1 MCDKMKFY
9 ELSAM
14 QRRQYYLKKGINF
27 VDIDATE
34 LDRLDQLSENV
45 VSKITL
51 PLGLVQELIVNEQ
64 TYCVPMC
71 TEEPSVVAAANHGA
85 KFFNLAGGTKCI
97 CQRQGI
103 YGQIICEINSQFNLV
118 MLQNKLPNIIDAVN
132 QKFDSLIKHGGGLR
146 KIETFV
152 KEDMLYLRTLVDPA
166 DAMGANKTNLILEDI
181 SQRLQKMTGISE
193 LLCAILSNYPS
204 QFVQAKVE
212 IPLQLVGTHL
222 ATKIAKLSRIGQV
235 DPYRAVTNNKGIMNG
250 VDAVLLASGN
260 DYRAVESACG
270 VQASSDGHYTSLS
283 KWQIAENKLI
293 GCLTLP
299 LAIGVVGGSIS
310 ARKDVQQ
317 SFSLLGKVNAQ
328 QLANIIAS
336 IGLANNFAALYAITS
351 RGINAG
357 HMKLQA
363 RNVVAQ
369 LEADHNQKKQVLNQM
384 IANQKFTLTDAK
396 QILELIRKQDN

>member
-1 MCDKMKFY
+1 MKFY
-9 ELSAM
+9 ELSSM
-14 QRRQYYLKKGINF
+14 QRRQYYLNKGINF

-51 PLGLVQELIVNEQ
+51 PLGVVQELIVNEQ

-118 MLQNKLPNIIDAVN
+118 MLQNKLPNIIEAVN

-270 VQASSDGHYTSLS
+270 VQASIDGHYTSLS
-283 KWQIAENKLI
+283 KWQIEENKLI

-363 RNVVAQ
+363 RNIVAQ
-369 LEADHNQKKQVLNQM
+369 LEADHNQKKQVLNHM

>member
-1 MCDKMKFY
+1 MKFY

-14 QRRQYYLKKGINF
+14 QRRQYYLNKGINF

-51 PLGLVQELIVNEQ
+51 PLGVVQELIVNEQ

-103 YGQIICEINSQFNLV
+103 YGQIICEVNSQFNLV
-118 MLQNKLPNIIDAVN
+118 MLQNKLPNIIEAVN

-181 SQRLQKMTGISE
+181 SQRLQKMTGVSE
-193 LLCAILSNYPS
+193 LICAILSNYPS

-250 VDAVLLASGN
+250 VDTVLLASGN
-260 DYRAVESACG
+260 DYRAVEAACG
-270 VQASSDGHYTSLS
+270 VQASIDGHYTSLS
-283 KWQIAENKLI
+283 KWQIEENKLI

-369 LEADHNQKKQVLNQM
+369 LEADNNQKKQVLNQM

>member
-1 MCDKMKFY
+1 MKFY

-51 PLGLVQELIVNEQ
+51 PLGVVQELIVNEQ

-118 MLQNKLPNIIDAVN
+118 MLQNKLPNIIEAVN

-181 SQRLQKMTGISE
+181 SQRLQKMTGVSE

-260 DYRAVESACG
+260 DYRAVEAACG
-270 VQASSDGHYTSLS
+270 VQASIDGHYTSLS
-283 KWQIAENKLI
+283 KWQIEGNKLI

>member
-1 MCDKMKFY
+1 MKFY

-146 KIETFV
+146 KIDTFV

-193 LLCAILSNYPS
+193 LICAILSNYPS

-212 IPLQLVGTHL
+212 IPLQLVGMHL
-222 ATKIAKLSRIGQV
+222 ATKIAKLSKIGQV

-260 DYRAVESACG
+260 DYRAVEAACG
-270 VQASSDGHYTSLS
+270 VQASIDGHYTSLS
-283 KWQIAENKLI
+283 KWQIEGNKLI

-363 RNVVAQ
+363 RNIVAQ
-369 LEADHNQKKQVLNQM
+369 LEADHNQKKQVLNHM

>member
-1 MCDKMKFY
+1 MKFY

-146 KIETFV
+146 KIDTFV

-193 LLCAILSNYPS
+193 LICAILSNYPS

-212 IPLQLVGTHL
+212 IPLQLVGMHL
-222 ATKIAKLSRIGQV
+222 ATKIAKLSKIGQV

-260 DYRAVESACG
+260 DYRAVEAACG
-270 VQASSDGHYTSLS
+270 VQASIDGHYTSLS
-283 KWQIAENKLI
+283 KWQIEGNKLI

>member
-1 MCDKMKFY
+1 MKFY

-14 QRRQYYLKKGINF
+14 QRRQYYLNKGINF

-51 PLGLVQELIVNEQ
+51 PLGVVQELIVNEQ

-118 MLQNKLPNIIDAVN
+118 MLQNKLPNIIEAVN

-181 SQRLQKMTGISE
+181 SQRLQKMTGVSE
-193 LLCAILSNYPS
+193 LICAILSNYPS

-270 VQASSDGHYTSLS
+270 VQASIDGHYTSLS
-283 KWQIAENKLI
+283 KWQIEENKLI

-351 RGINAG
+351 QGINAG

-363 RNVVAQ
+363 RNIVAQ
-369 LEADHNQKKQVLNQM
+369 LEADHNQKKQVLNHM

>member
-1 MCDKMKFY
+1 MKFY

-14 QRRQYYLKKGINF
+14 QRRQYYLNKGINF

-34 LDRLDQLSENV
+34 LDGLDQLSENV

-51 PLGLVQELIVNEQ
+51 PLGVVQELIVNEQ

-103 YGQIICEINSQFNLV
+103 YGQIICEVNSQFNLV
-118 MLQNKLPNIIDAVN
+118 MLQNKLPNIIEAVN

-260 DYRAVESACG
+260 DYRAVETACG
-270 VQASSDGHYTSLS
+270 VQASIDGHYTSLS
-283 KWQIAENKLI
+283 KWQIEENKLI

>member
-1 MCDKMKFY
+1 MKFY

-14 QRRQYYLKKGINF
+14 QRRQYYLNKGINF

-51 PLGLVQELIVNEQ
+51 PLGVVQELIVNEQ

-103 YGQIICEINSQFNLV
+103 YGQIICEVNSQFNLV
-118 MLQNKLPNIIDAVN
+118 MLQNKLPNIIEAVN

-260 DYRAVESACG
+260 DYRAVETACG
-270 VQASSDGHYTSLS
+270 VQASIDGHYTSLS
-283 KWQIAENKLI
+283 KWQIEENKLI

-351 RGINAG
+351 QGINAG

-369 LEADHNQKKQVLNQM
+369 LEADNNQKKQVLNHM

>member
-1 MCDKMKFY
+1 MKFY

-14 QRRQYYLKKGINF
+14 QRRQYYLNKGINF

-51 PLGLVQELIVNEQ
+51 PLGVVQELIVNEQ

-85 KFFNLAGGTKCI
+85 KFFNLAGGTRCI

-118 MLQNKLPNIIDAVN
+118 MLQNKLPNIIEAVN

-260 DYRAVESACG
+260 DYRAVEAACG
-270 VQASSDGHYTSLS
+270 VQASIDGHYTSLS
-283 KWQIAENKLI
+283 KWQIEENKLI

-369 LEADHNQKKQVLNQM
+369 LEADHNQKKQVLNHM

>member
-1 MCDKMKFY
+1 MKFY

-14 QRRQYYLKKGINF
+14 QRRQYYLNKGINF

-51 PLGLVQELIVNEQ
+51 PLGVVQELIVNEQ

-85 KFFNLAGGTKCI
+85 KFFNLAGGTRCI

-118 MLQNKLPNIIDAVN
+118 MLQNKLPNIIEAVN

-204 QFVQAKVE
+204 QFVQAKVD

-260 DYRAVESACG
+260 DYRAVEAACG
-270 VQASSDGHYTSLS
+270 VQASIDGHYTSLS
-283 KWQIAENKLI
+283 KWQIEENKLI

-363 RNVVAQ
+363 RNIVAQ
-369 LEADHNQKKQVLNQM
+369 LEADHNQKKQVLNHM

>member
-1 MCDKMKFY
+1 MKFY

-14 QRRQYYLKKGINF
+14 QRRQYYLNKGINF

-51 PLGLVQELIVNEQ
+51 PLGVVQELIVNKQ

-85 KFFNLAGGTKCI
+85 KFFNLAGGTRCI

-118 MLQNKLPNIIDAVN
+118 MLQNKLPNIIEAVN

-181 SQRLQKMTGISE
+181 SQRLQKMTGVSE

-260 DYRAVESACG
+260 DYRAVETACG
-270 VQASSDGHYTSLS
+270 VQASIDGHYTSLS
-283 KWQIAENKLI
+283 KWQIEENKLI

-351 RGINAG
+351 QGINAG

>member
-1 MCDKMKFY
+1 MKFY
-9 ELSAM
+9 ELSSM
-14 QRRQYYLKKGINF
+14 QRRQYYLNKGINF

-118 MLQNKLPNIIDAVN
+118 MLQNKLPNIIEAVN

-181 SQRLQKMTGISE
+181 SQRLQKMTGVSE

-260 DYRAVESACG
+260 DYRAVETACG
-270 VQASSDGHYTSLS
+270 VQASIDGHYTSLS
-283 KWQIAENKLI
+283 KWQIEENKLI

-351 RGINAG
+351 QGINAG

-369 LEADHNQKKQVLNQM
+369 LEADNNQKKQVLNQM

>member
-1 MCDKMKFY
+1 MKFY

-118 MLQNKLPNIIDAVN
+118 MLQNKLPNIIEAVN
-132 QKFDSLIKHGGGLR
+132 QEFDSLIKHGGGLR
-146 KIETFV
+146 KIETVV

-181 SQRLQKMTGISE
+181 SQRLQKMTGVSE
-193 LLCAILSNYPS
+193 LICAILSNYPS

-270 VQASSDGHYTSLS
+270 VQASIDGHYTSLS
-283 KWQIAENKLI
+283 KWQIEENKLI

>member
-1 MCDKMKFY
+1 MKFY

-14 QRRQYYLKKGINF
+14 QRRQYYLNKGINF

-51 PLGLVQELIVNEQ
+51 PLGVVQELIVNEQ

-103 YGQIICEINSQFNLV
+103 YGQIICEVNSQFNLV
-118 MLQNKLPNIIDAVN
+118 MLQNKLPNIIEAVN

-181 SQRLQKMTGISE
+181 SQRLQKMTGVSE
-193 LLCAILSNYPS
+193 LICAILSNYPS

-260 DYRAVESACG
+260 DYRAVEAACG
-270 VQASSDGHYTSLS
+270 VQASIDGHYTSLS
-283 KWQIAENKLI
+283 KWQIEENKLI

-369 LEADHNQKKQVLNQM
+369 LEADHNQKKQVLNHM

>member
-1 MCDKMKFY
+1 MKFY

-34 LDRLDQLSENV
+34 LDRLDKLSENV

-51 PLGLVQELIVNEQ
+51 PLGVVQELIVNEQ

-103 YGQIICEINSQFNLV
+103 YGQIICEINSQFNLG
-118 MLQNKLPNIIDAVN
+118 MLQNKLPNIIEAVN

-181 SQRLQKMTGISE
+181 SQRLQKMTGVSE
-193 LLCAILSNYPS
+193 LICAILSNYPS

-260 DYRAVESACG
+260 DYRAVEAACG
-270 VQASSDGHYTSLS
+270 VQASIDGHYTSLS
-283 KWQIAENKLI
+283 KWQIEGNKLI

-363 RNVVAQ
+363 RNIVAQ
-369 LEADHNQKKQVLNQM
+369 LEADHNQKKQVLNHM

>member
-1 MCDKMKFY
+1 MKFY

-14 QRRQYYLKKGINF
+14 QRRQYYLNKGINF

-51 PLGLVQELIVNEQ
+51 PLGVVQELIVNEQ

-118 MLQNKLPNIIDAVN
+118 MLQNKLPNIIEAVN

-283 KWQIAENKLI
+283 KWQIEENKLI

-363 RNVVAQ
+363 RNIVAQ

>member
-1 MCDKMKFY
+1 MKFY

-14 QRRQYYLKKGINF
+14 QRRQYYLNKGINF

-103 YGQIICEINSQFNLV
+103 YGQIICEVNSQFNLV
-118 MLQNKLPNIIDAVN
+118 MLQNKLPNIIEAVN

-260 DYRAVESACG
+260 DYRAVEAACG
-270 VQASSDGHYTSLS
+270 VQASIDGHYTSLS
-283 KWQIAENKLI
+283 KWQIEENKLI

-351 RGINAG
+351 QGINAG

>member
-1 MCDKMKFY
+1 MKFY

-14 QRRQYYLKKGINF
+14 QRRQYYLNKGINF

-118 MLQNKLPNIIDAVN
+118 MLQNKLPNIIEAVN

-181 SQRLQKMTGISE
+181 SQRLQKMTGVSE
-193 LLCAILSNYPS
+193 LICAILSNYPS

-260 DYRAVESACG
+260 DYRAVEAACG
-270 VQASSDGHYTSLS
+270 VQASIDGHYTSLS
-283 KWQIAENKLI
+283 KWQIEENKLI

-351 RGINAG
+351 QGINAG

-369 LEADHNQKKQVLNQM
+369 LEADNNQKKQVLNQM

>member
-1 MCDKMKFY
+1 MKFY

-14 QRRQYYLKKGINF
+14 QRRQYYLNKGINF

-51 PLGLVQELIVNEQ
+51 PLGVVQELIVNEQ

-118 MLQNKLPNIIDAVN
+118 MLQNKLPNIIEAVN

-260 DYRAVESACG
+260 DYRAVEAACG

-283 KWQIAENKLI
+283 KWQIEENKLI

>member
-1 MCDKMKFY
+1 MKFY

-118 MLQNKLPNIIDAVN
+118 MLQNKLPNIIEAVN

-181 SQRLQKMTGISE
+181 SQRLQKMTGVSE
-193 LLCAILSNYPS
+193 LICAILSNYPS

-212 IPLQLVGTHL
+212 IPLQLVCTHL

-260 DYRAVESACG
+260 DYRAVEAACG
-270 VQASSDGHYTSLS
+270 VQASIDGHYTSLS
-283 KWQIAENKLI
+283 KWQIEENKLI

-363 RNVVAQ
+363 RNIVAQ
-369 LEADHNQKKQVLNQM
+369 LEADHNQKKQVLNHM

>member
-1 MCDKMKFY
+1 MKFY

-118 MLQNKLPNIIDAVN
+118 MLQNKLPNIIEAVN

-260 DYRAVESACG
+260 DYRAVEAACG
-270 VQASSDGHYTSLS
+270 VQASIDGHYTSLS
-283 KWQIAENKLI
+283 KWQIEGNKLI

-351 RGINAG
+351 QGINAG

-369 LEADHNQKKQVLNQM
+369 LEADNNQKKQVLNQM

>member
-1 MCDKMKFY
+1 MKFY
-9 ELSAM
+9 ELSSM
-14 QRRQYYLKKGINF
+14 QRRQYYLNKGINF

-51 PLGLVQELIVNEQ
+51 PLGVVQELIVNEQ

-118 MLQNKLPNIIDAVN
+118 MLQNKLPNIIEAVN

-181 SQRLQKMTGISE
+181 SQRLQKMTGVSE
-193 LLCAILSNYPS
+193 LICAILSNYPS

-270 VQASSDGHYTSLS
+270 VQASIDGHYTSLS
-283 KWQIAENKLI
+283 KWQIEENKLI

>member
-1 MCDKMKFY
+1 MKFY
-9 ELSAM
+9 ELSSM
-14 QRRQYYLKKGINF
+14 QRRQYYLNKEINF

-51 PLGLVQELIVNEQ
+51 PLGVVQELIVNEQ

-118 MLQNKLPNIIDAVN
+118 MLQNKLPNIIEAVN

-181 SQRLQKMTGISE
+181 SQRLQKMTGVSE

-260 DYRAVESACG
+260 DYRAVETACG
-270 VQASSDGHYTSLS
+270 VQASIDGHYTSLS
-283 KWQIAENKLI
+283 KWQIEENKLI
-293 GCLTLP
+293 GCLTMP

-351 RGINAG
+351 QGINAG

-369 LEADHNQKKQVLNQM
+369 LEADNNQKKQVLNQM

>member
-1 MCDKMKFY
+1 MKFY

-14 QRRQYYLKKGINF
+14 QRRQYYLNKGINF

-103 YGQIICEINSQFNLV
+103 YGQIICEINSQFNLG

-181 SQRLQKMTGISE
+181 SQRLQKMTGVSE
-193 LLCAILSNYPS
+193 LICAILSNYPS

-260 DYRAVESACG
+260 DYRAVEAACG
-270 VQASSDGHYTSLS
+270 VQASIDGHYTSLS
-283 KWQIAENKLI
+283 KWQIEGNKLI

>member
-1 MCDKMKFY
+1 MKFY

-14 QRRQYYLKKGINF
+14 QRRQYYLNKGINF

-51 PLGLVQELIVNEQ
+51 PLGVVQELIVNEQ

-85 KFFNLAGGTKCI
+85 KFFNLAGGTRCI

-118 MLQNKLPNIIDAVN
+118 MLQNKLPNIIEAVN

-181 SQRLQKMTGISE
+181 SQRLQKMTGVSE
-193 LLCAILSNYPS
+193 LICAILSNYPS

-260 DYRAVESACG
+260 DYRAVEAACG
-270 VQASSDGHYTSLS
+270 VQASIDGHYTSLS
-283 KWQIAENKLI
+283 KWQIEGNKLI

-363 RNVVAQ
+363 RNIVAQ
-369 LEADHNQKKQVLNQM
+369 LEADHNQKKQVLNHM

>member
-1 MCDKMKFY
+1 MKFY

-118 MLQNKLPNIIDAVN
+118 MLQNKLPNIIEAVN

-181 SQRLQKMTGISE
+181 SQRLQKMTGVSE
-193 LLCAILSNYPS
+193 LICAILSNYPS

-283 KWQIAENKLI
+283 KWQIEENKLI

-369 LEADHNQKKQVLNQM
+369 LEADHNQKKQVLNHM

>member
-1 MCDKMKFY
+1 MKFY

-14 QRRQYYLKKGINF
+14 QRRQYYLNKGINF

-51 PLGLVQELIVNEQ
+51 PLGVVQELIVNEQ

-85 KFFNLAGGTKCI
+85 KFFNLAGGTRCI

-118 MLQNKLPNIIDAVN
+118 MLQNKLPNIIKAVN

-181 SQRLQKMTGISE
+181 SQRLQKMTGVSE

-260 DYRAVESACG
+260 DYRAVETACG
-270 VQASSDGHYTSLS
+270 VQASIDGHYTSLS
-283 KWQIAENKLI
+283 KWQIEENKLI

-351 RGINAG
+351 QGINAG

>member
-1 MCDKMKFY
+1 MKFY

-51 PLGLVQELIVNEQ
+51 PLGVVQELIVNEQ

-103 YGQIICEINSQFNLV
+103 YGQIICEITSQFNLG
-118 MLQNKLPNIIDAVN
+118 MLQNKLPNIIEAVN

-181 SQRLQKMTGISE
+181 SQRLQKMTGVSE
-193 LLCAILSNYPS
+193 LICAILSNYPS

-260 DYRAVESACG
+260 DYRAVEAACG
-270 VQASSDGHYTSLS
+270 VQASIDGHYTSLS
-283 KWQIAENKLI
+283 KWQIEGNKLI

>member
-14 QRRQYYLKKGINF
+14 QRRQYYLNKGINF

-51 PLGLVQELIVNEQ
+51 PLGVVQELIVNEQ

-103 YGQIICEINSQFNLV
+103 YGQIICEVNSQFNLV
-118 MLQNKLPNIIDAVN
+118 MLQNKLPNIIEAVN

-260 DYRAVESACG
+260 DYRAVEAACG
-270 VQASSDGHYTSLS
+270 VQASIDGHYTSLS
-283 KWQIAENKLI
+283 KWQIEENKLI

-351 RGINAG
+351 QGINAG

>member
-1 MCDKMKFY
+1 MKFY

-14 QRRQYYLKKGINF
+14 QRRQYYLNKGINF

-51 PLGLVQELIVNEQ
+51 PLGVVQELIVNEQ

-103 YGQIICEINSQFNLV
+103 YGQIICEITSQFNLG
-118 MLQNKLPNIIDAVN
+118 MLQNKLPNIIEAVN

-181 SQRLQKMTGISE
+181 SQRLQKMTGVSE
-193 LLCAILSNYPS
+193 LICAILSNYPS

-283 KWQIAENKLI
+283 KWQIEENKLI

>member
-1 MCDKMKFY
+1 MKFY

-103 YGQIICEINSQFNLV
+103 YGQIICEVTSQFNLG
-118 MLQNKLPNIIDAVN
+118 MLQNKLPNIIEAVN

-181 SQRLQKMTGISE
+181 SQRLQKMTGVSE
-193 LLCAILSNYPS
+193 LICAILSNYPS

-260 DYRAVESACG
+260 DYRAVEAACG
-270 VQASSDGHYTSLS
+270 VQASIDGHYTSLS
-283 KWQIAENKLI
+283 KWQIEGNKLI

-363 RNVVAQ
+363 RNIVAQ
-369 LEADHNQKKQVLNQM
+369 LEADHNQKKQVLNHM

>member
-1 MCDKMKFY
+1 MKFY

-14 QRRQYYLKKGINF
+14 QRRQYYLNKGINF

-51 PLGLVQELIVNEQ
+51 PLGVVQELIVNEQ

-103 YGQIICEINSQFNLV
+103 YGQIICEVNSQFNLV
-118 MLQNKLPNIIDAVN
+118 MLQNKLPNIIEAVN

-260 DYRAVESACG
+260 DYRAVEAACG
-270 VQASSDGHYTSLS
+270 VQASIDGHYTSLS
-283 KWQIAENKLI
+283 KWQIEGNKLI

-363 RNVVAQ
+363 RNIVAQ
-369 LEADHNQKKQVLNQM
+369 LEADHNQKKQVLNHM

>member
-1 MCDKMKFY
+1 MKFY

-14 QRRQYYLKKGINF
+14 QRRQYYLNKGINF

-51 PLGLVQELIVNEQ
+51 PLGVVQELIVNEQ

-103 YGQIICEINSQFNLV
+103 YGQIICEVNSQFNLV
-118 MLQNKLPNIIDAVN
+118 MLQNKLPNIIEAVN

-283 KWQIAENKLI
+283 KWQIEENKLI

-363 RNVVAQ
+363 RNIVAQ
-369 LEADHNQKKQVLNQM
+369 LEADHNQKKQVLNHM

>member
-1 MCDKMKFY
+1 MKFY

-14 QRRQYYLKKGINF
+14 QRRQYYLNKGINF

-51 PLGLVQELIVNEQ
+51 PLGVVQELIVNEQ

-85 KFFNLAGGTKCI
+85 KFFNLAGGTRCI

-118 MLQNKLPNIIDAVN
+118 MLQNKLPNIIEAVN

-235 DPYRAVTNNKGIMNG
+235 DPYRSVTNNKGIMNG

-260 DYRAVESACG
+260 DYRAVEAACG
-270 VQASSDGHYTSLS
+270 VQASIDGHYTSLS
-283 KWQIAENKLI
+283 KWQIEENKLI

-363 RNVVAQ
+363 RNIVAQ
-369 LEADHNQKKQVLNQM
+369 LEADHNQKKQVLNHM

>member
-1 MCDKMKFY
+1 MKFY

-14 QRRQYYLKKGINF
+14 QRRQYYLNKGINF

-103 YGQIICEINSQFNLV
+103 YGQIICEVNSQFNLV
-118 MLQNKLPNIIDAVN
+118 MLQNKLPNIIEAVN

-181 SQRLQKMTGISE
+181 SQRLQKMTGVSE
-193 LLCAILSNYPS
+193 LICAILSNYPS

-260 DYRAVESACG
+260 DYRAVEAACG
-270 VQASSDGHYTSLS
+270 VQASIDGHYTSLS
-283 KWQIAENKLI
+283 KWQIEENKLI

-363 RNVVAQ
+363 RNIVAQ
-369 LEADHNQKKQVLNQM
+369 LEADHNQKKQVLNHM

>member
-1 MCDKMKFY
+1 MKFY

-14 QRRQYYLKKGINF
+14 QRRQYYLNKGINF

-51 PLGLVQELIVNEQ
+51 PLGVVQEVIVNEQ

-103 YGQIICEINSQFNLV
+103 YGQIICEVNSQFNLV
-118 MLQNKLPNIIDAVN
+118 MLQNKLPNIIEAVN

-193 LLCAILSNYPS
+193 LICAILSNYPS

-260 DYRAVESACG
+260 DYRAVEAACG
-270 VQASSDGHYTSLS
+270 VQASIDGHYTSLS
-283 KWQIAENKLI
+283 KWQIEGNKLI

-363 RNVVAQ
+363 RNIVAQ
-369 LEADHNQKKQVLNQM
+369 LEADHNQKKQVLNHM

>member
-1 MCDKMKFY
+1 MKFY

-14 QRRQYYLKKGINF
+14 QRRQYYLNKGINF

-51 PLGLVQELIVNEQ
+51 PLGVVQELIVNEQ

-103 YGQIICEINSQFNLV
+103 YGQIICEVNSQFNLV
-118 MLQNKLPNIIDAVN
+118 MLQNKLPNIIEAVN

-181 SQRLQKMTGISE
+181 SQRLQKMTGVSE
-193 LLCAILSNYPS
+193 LICAILSNYPS

-283 KWQIAENKLI
+283 KWQIEENKLI

-369 LEADHNQKKQVLNQM
+369 LEADNNQKKQVLNQM

>member
-1 MCDKMKFY
+1 MKFY

-14 QRRQYYLKKGINF
+14 QRRQYYLNKGINF

-51 PLGLVQELIVNEQ
+51 PLGVVQELIVNEQ

-103 YGQIICEINSQFNLV
+103 YGQIICEVNSQFNLV
-118 MLQNKLPNIIDAVN
+118 MLQNKLPNIIEAVN

-181 SQRLQKMTGISE
+181 SQRLQKMTGVSE
-193 LLCAILSNYPS
+193 LICAILSNYPS

-260 DYRAVESACG
+260 DYRAVEAACG
-270 VQASSDGHYTSLS
+270 VQASIDGHYTSLS
-283 KWQIAENKLI
+283 KWQIEGNKLI

-351 RGINAG
+351 QGINAG

>member
-1 MCDKMKFY
+1 MKFY

-118 MLQNKLPNIIDAVN
+118 MLQNKLPNIIEAVN

-181 SQRLQKMTGISE
+181 SQRLQKMTGVSE
-193 LLCAILSNYPS
+193 LICAILSNYPS
-204 QFVQAKVE
+204 QFVQAKAE

-260 DYRAVESACG
+260 DYRAVEAACG
-270 VQASSDGHYTSLS
+270 VQASIDGHYTSLS
-283 KWQIAENKLI
+283 KWQIEENKLI

-363 RNVVAQ
+363 RNIVAQ
-369 LEADHNQKKQVLNQM
+369 LEADHNQKKQVLNHM

>member
-1 MCDKMKFY
+1 MKFY

-14 QRRQYYLKKGINF
+14 QRRQYYLNKEINF

-118 MLQNKLPNIIDAVN
+118 MLQNKLPNIIEAVN

-181 SQRLQKMTGISE
+181 SQRLQKMTGVSE
-193 LLCAILSNYPS
+193 LICAILSNYPS

-260 DYRAVESACG
+260 DYRAVEAACG
-270 VQASSDGHYTSLS
+270 VQASIDGHYTSLS
-283 KWQIAENKLI
+283 KWQIEGNKLI